1 MIGQRLGDEVF
12 SDAQQ
17 CGGFVMALSKTGICD
32 FGWKARDFKLKGV
45 DGKSYTL
52 ADVRGPKGT
61 LVVFI
66 CNHCPYV
73 KASIDRIVAEAK
85 AIREIGVGTIAIMP
99 NDTATYREDSFDN
112 MKSFAANHG
121 FTFPYVIDET
131 QEVARAYDAQ
141 CTPDFF
147 VFNAQDELQY
157 RGRLDAARM
166 TAIANARRD
175 LFEAMKQIAETG
187 QGPKSSCPRWDV
199 RSSGSIEGAEPMD

>member
-1 MIGQRLGDEVF
+1 
-12 SDAQQ
+12 
-17 CGGFVMALSKTGICD
+17 MAPSKKGLCD
-32 FGWKARDFKLKGV
+32 FGWKARAFKLKGV
-45 DGKSYTL
+45 DGKSYTP

-112 MKSFAANHG
+112 MKAFALKHG

-147 VFNAQDELQY
+147 GFNTQDELQY

-166 TAIANARRD
+166 TPVITWIVSSSRPQYNRHVFIVI
-175 LFEAMKQIAETG
+175 LFTEHAFD
-187 QGPKSSCPRWDV
+187 RLFVD
-199 RSSGSIEGAEPMD
+199 SIRTH